1 MILDVTNKI
10 HYNSWNVTNERP
22 RGYYLDLS
30 DVDSGT
36 EVKFRCDLG
45 TFANLRIIM

>member
-1 MILDVTNKI
+1 MEIDVTNRI
-10 HYNSWNVTNERP
+10 RYNNGDATNEHP
-22 RGYYLDLS
+22 LGYSLDLS